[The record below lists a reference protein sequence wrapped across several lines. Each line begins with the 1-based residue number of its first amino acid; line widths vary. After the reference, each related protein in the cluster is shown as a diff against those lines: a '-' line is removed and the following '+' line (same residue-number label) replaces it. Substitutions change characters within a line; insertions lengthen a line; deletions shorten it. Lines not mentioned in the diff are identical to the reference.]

1 MKNLNDIK
9 TDMSELY
16 EAVKNGTV
24 DLKVASE
31 LANISGKFLKAEQL
45 QLAREVFLSN
55 RAEPVVVIHQ
65 PKQEVIQCPTS
76 FS

>member
-9 TDMSELY
+9 QDMSELY
-16 EAVKNGTV
+16 EALKVGTV

-45 QLAREVFLSN
+45 QLAREVFMEN
-55 RAEPVVVIHQ
+55 KAKTQPVT
-65 PKQEVIQCPTS
+65 KE
-76 FS
+76 

>member
-9 TDMSELY
+9 SDMSELY
-16 EAVKNGTV
+16 ERLKAGTV

-45 QLAREVFLSN
+45 QLAREVFTEN
-55 RAEPVVVIHQ
+55 RAKSIT
-65 PKQEVIQCPTS
+65 INS
-76 FS
+76 